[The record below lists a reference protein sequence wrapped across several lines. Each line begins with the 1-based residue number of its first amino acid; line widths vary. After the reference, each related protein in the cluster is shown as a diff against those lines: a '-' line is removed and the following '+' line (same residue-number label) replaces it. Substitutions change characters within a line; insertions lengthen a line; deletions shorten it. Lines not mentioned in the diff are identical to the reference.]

1 MLPPRRRDLRLRRSA
16 SAVRA
21 TGRPTAF
28 IDGRGGARRREEKCG
43 HVQFVAKTD
52 FRIWRDGKHPSSF
65 EDSDYRLAAA
75 ALLIHTAAIDGSVSD
90 AARDKLHIL
99 IKQRFNL
106 DDGATDE
113 LVAEATE
120 AEQKAIDLYQFTAR
134 LNRSLDEAGRARMV
148 EMMWQIA
155 FTDGGVTEFEDN
167 LIWRAA
173 DLLGVSQGE
182 RIALREQV
190 SALRTGDAKS

>member
-1 MLPPRRRDLRLRRSA
+1 MFNSLRKLISEF
-16 SAVRA
+16 
-21 TGRPTAF
+21 G
-28 IDGRGGARRREEKCG
+28 E
-43 HVQFVAKTD
+43 
-52 FRIWRDGKHPSSF
+52 DGKHPSRF
-65 EDSDYRLAAA
+65 EDNDYRLAAA
-75 ALLIHTAAIDGSVSD
+75 ALLVHAAAIDGSVLD

-134 LNRSLDEAGRARMV
+134 LNRSLDEAGRA
-148 EMMWQIA
+148 
-155 FTDGGVTEFEDN
+155 
-167 LIWRAA
+167 A

-190 SALRTGDAKS
+190 SASRTGDAKP